1 MEDFPPKCGQKR
13 CAKMAVLNLSVLPKE
28 SAAIAAQ
35 VAEKRKN
42 RQPLCFEQAA
52 GHLAIINVFPRPY
65 SVVFAF
71 CRTDHRVCLHSRILY
86 VQLKPFW
93 RSLYHPSC
101 ARGFRKTNRTVTRVS
116 SAHTTRGR
124 PGLDGSHEMMPTEHL
139 PTQAQFFF
147 KDAYCSGDDTAMP
160 KNLCQ

>member
-1 MEDFPPKCGQKR
+1 MYNFLSSTRIAGGFLFRSLRSLNWVATHTKEPAAALFRASCRSFGNHKCVSTSLFS
-13 CAKMAVLNLSVLPKE
+13 CV
-28 SAAIAAQ
+28 
-35 VAEKRKN
+35 
-42 RQPLCFEQAA
+42 C
-52 GHLAIINVFPRPY
+52 
-65 SVVFAF
+65 F

-139 PTQAQFFF
+139 PMQAQFFF

>member
-1 MEDFPPKCGQKR
+1 MLIYIPMHRSDNRKPTAALFRASCR
-13 CAKMAVLNLSVLPKE
+13 FY
-28 SAAIAAQ
+28 SADT
-35 VAEKRKN
+35 
-42 RQPLCFEQAA
+42 
-52 GHLAIINVFPRPY
+52 INMFLHPY
-65 SVVFAF
+65 LVVFTFAVQ
-71 CRTDHRVCLHSRILY
+71 RNRMYLYSRILY

-139 PTQAQFFF
+139 PVQAQFFF